1 MMKLENA
8 NKLTDDDLEQVVGGN
23 NMEQDSKFLNVLL
36 RGRPGHCGRW
46 GSFTVADHWWELHDA
61 WRSVGVD
68 TQQEYDGYF
77 GGYEVAYY
85 IDGKRVRQ
93 FDAWIHA
100 EKVVGKHLK
109 RADWDW

>member
-1 MMKLENA
+1 MKYLIDENFKDFPL
-8 NKLTDDDLEQVVGGN
+8 NELPYD
-23 NMEQDSKFLNVLL
+23 KFHTAL
-36 RGRPGHCGRW
+36 GEYH
-46 GSFTVADHWWELHDA
+46 HI
-61 WRSVGVD
+61 
-68 TQQEYDGYF
+68 EYDGYF

-85 IDGKRVRQ
+85 IGGKRVRQ